1 MPGTEFRDFTPV
13 EKFTGNWEDI
23 KRQFEKQV
31 KQNFDNEEKTETT
44 RPHLTRR

>member
-1 MPGTEFRDFTPV
+1 MPGTEFRDFNPI

-23 KRQFEKQV
+23 KEQFENQV
-31 KQNFDNEEKTETT
+31 KQNLDNEDHTETT